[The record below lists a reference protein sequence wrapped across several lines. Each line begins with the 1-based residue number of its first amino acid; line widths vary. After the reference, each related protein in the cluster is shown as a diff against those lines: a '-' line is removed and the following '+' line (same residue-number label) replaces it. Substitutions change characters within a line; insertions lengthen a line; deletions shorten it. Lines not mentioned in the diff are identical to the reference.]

1 MAFSWRALFG
11 KDSPGQQLLIWN
23 VGAEFI
29 SALASPGLAL
39 LTQEINKV
47 AQTTPLS
54 PPDLAQL
61 VIRSFMGQGEAAE
74 QAKRSGVSPDDFAH
88 MLKIAGDALDTTSLI
103 EAYRRGKIPWDSG
116 NPDLPGVLQGIE
128 QGRLDPKWA
137 PVIKALGHVRPGVAD
152 AVDAAVENQAPYD
165 EMVTLAA
172 ENGVDATD
180 FKLLYDT
187 RGNPPDPTQL
197 AELVHRGAIPVD
209 GTGPAV
215 LSFVQGISEGATK
228 DKWIPALKALMV
240 KLPAEAQIRTLLST
254 GAIDDAT
261 ATDYWRKLGYDPTII
276 AGFVKDA
283 HRTRTAT
290 DHQLSKADILKLYAD
305 RAIDAATA
313 TKYLAADNY
322 SAQVAGELLAIQDQ
336 HLAVSTYDAALSR
349 IRGYYITRKIDD
361 AAVVKA
367 LDSLGVPTAQR
378 DQVLT
383 IWRIERDSN
392 VRTLTEAQIVDAWFY
407 QLITQDDAVTM
418 LQATGLTVFEAWL
431 VLSIKAKGPIG
442 PAPGNAPNPLGP

>member
-1 MAFSWRALFG
+1 MAFSWRSLFG
-11 KDSPGQQLLIWN
+11 KDSPGQQLLVWN

-29 SALASPGLAL
+29 TALASPGLAL
-39 LTQEINKV
+39 LTQEINKI

-61 VIRSFMGQGEAAE
+61 VIRSYLGQGEAAE
-74 QAKRSGVSPDDFAH
+74 VAKRSGVSPGDFNL

-103 EAYRRGKIPWDSG
+103 EAYRRQKIPWDSG
-116 NPDLPGVLQGIE
+116 NPDVPGVLQGIE

-137 PVIKALGHVRPGVAD
+137 PVIKALGQIRPGVAD
-152 AVDAAVENQAPYD
+152 AVDAAVEGQASYED
-165 EMVTLAA
+165 MAQLAA
-172 ENGVDATD
+172 ENGVDADD
-180 FKLLYDT
+180 FRLLFNT

-197 AELVHRGAIPVD
+197 AELVHRGSIPLE
-209 GTGPAV
+209 GTGPDV

-228 DKWIPALKALMV
+228 DKWIPALKDLMV

-254 GAIDDAT
+254 GALDDAT
-261 ATDYWRKLGYDPTII
+261 AASYWTKLGYDPAII
-276 AGFVKDA
+276 AGFIKDA

-290 DHQLSKADILKLYAD
+290 DHALSKADILKLYAD
-305 RAIDAATA
+305 RAVDAATA
-313 TKYLAADNY
+313 TQMLAADNY
-322 SAQVAGELLAIQDQ
+322 PAAVAGEMLAIQDQ

-349 IRGYYITRKIDD
+349 IRGYYIARKIDD
-361 AAVVKA
+361 SAVVAA

-383 IWRIERDSN
+383 TWRIERDSN
-392 VRTLTEAQIVDAWFY
+392 TRVLTEAQIVDAWFY
-407 QLITQDDAVTM
+407 QLIDQATATTM
-418 LQATGLTVFEAWL
+418 LQATGLTSFEAWI

-442 PAPGNAPNPLGP
+442 PAPADQPNPLGP